1 MNISKDLTKLL
12 KPVGKLLKNK
22 SVRIPLIV
30 LLVVYISSAIPQ
42 LTRQVNTFMNNLI
55 VRLLVLAGII
65 YLVQKDLLLALLLL
79 TLYIMTSNK
88 VSEYMTHMKKDD
100 EDKKEH
106 DGEKKDDDKEDKKD
120 DEKDDK
126 KDKDHDKKMKKEN
139 MAPMAT
145 DRLDSLGDDDEEAF
159 TLFEG
164 MAHSEEEEETE
175 EFASGCVPKAS
186 NSPIKCFSNEKNASP
201 CSPCGEVGAFDKEM
215 STQGLSGIMGYP
227 GSELSSF

>member
-1 MNISKDLTKLL
+1 MNISKDLTKML

-22 SVRIPLIV
+22 SIRIPLIV

-55 VRLLVLAGII
+55 IRLLVLAGVI

-88 VSEYMTHMKKDD
+88 VSEYMTDMKKEG

-106 DGEKKDDDKEDKKD
+106 DGKKKHDDNKKEEDKES
-120 DEKDDK
+120 E
-126 KDKDHDKKMKKEN
+126 HDKKMKKEN

-145 DRLDSLGDDDEEAF
+145 DRMDSLGDDDEEAF

-164 MAHSEEEEETE
+164 MAHSDEEEETE
-175 EFASGCVPKAS
+175 DFTSGCVPKAS

-215 STQGLSGIMGYP
+215 STQGLSGVMGYP

>member
-1 MNISKDLTKLL
+1 MKLTKDLTKML

-100 EDKKEH
+100 DDKKEH
-106 DGEKKDDDKEDKKD
+106 DGEKKEEKKDEKKDDDKKEHDK
-120 DEKDDK
+120 
-126 KDKDHDKKMKKEN
+126 KDHDKKEN
-139 MAPMAT
+139 MVPMAT

-164 MAHSEEEEETE
+164 
-175 EFASGCVPKAS
+175 
-186 NSPIKCFSNEKNASP
+186 
-201 CSPCGEVGAFDKEM
+201 
-215 STQGLSGIMGYP
+215 
-227 GSELSSF
+227 

>member
-1 MNISKDLTKLL
+1 MKLTKDLTKML
-12 KPVGKLLKNK
+12 KPVDKLLKNK

-55 VRLLVLAGII
+55 VRLLVLAGVI

-88 VSEYMTHMKKDD
+88 VSEYMTDMKKEG

-106 DGEKKDDDKEDKKD
+106 DEKKKH
-120 DEKDDK
+120 DDK
-126 KDKDHDKKMKKEN
+126 KKDEEKKEGEHDKKMKKEN

-145 DRLDSLGDDDEEAF
+145 DRMDSLGDDDEEAF

-164 MAHSEEEEETE
+164 MAHSDEEEETE
-175 EFASGCVPKAS
+175 DFTSGCVPKAS

-215 STQGLSGIMGYP
+215 STQGLSGVMGYP

>member
-1 MNISKDLTKLL
+1 MKLTKDLTKML

-100 EDKKEH
+100 DDKKEH
-106 DGEKKDDDKEDKKD
+106 DGEKKEEKKDEKKDDDK
-120 DEKDDK
+120 DEKE
-126 KDKDHDKKMKKEN
+126 HDKKEN

-175 EFASGCVPKAS
+175 DFTSGCVPKAS

-215 STQGLSGIMGYP
+215 STQGLSGVMGYP

>member
-1 MNISKDLTKLL
+1 MNISKDLTKML

-55 VRLLVLAGII
+55 IRLLVLAGVI

-88 VSEYMTHMKKDD
+88 VSEYMTDMKKEG

-106 DGEKKDDDKEDKKD
+106 DEKKKHDDSKKEEDKES
-120 DEKDDK
+120 E
-126 KDKDHDKKMKKEN
+126 HDKKMKKEN

-145 DRLDSLGDDDEEAF
+145 DRMDSLGDDDEEAF

-164 MAHSEEEEETE
+164 MAHSDEEEETE
-175 EFASGCVPKAS
+175 DFTSGCVPKAS
-186 NSPIKCFSNEKNASP
+186 NSPIKCFSNEKNVSP

-215 STQGLSGIMGYP
+215 STQGLSGVMGYP

>member
-1 MNISKDLTKLL
+1 MNIYKDLTKML
-12 KPVGKLLKNK
+12 KPVGKLLQNK

-55 VRLLVLAGII
+55 IRLLVLAGVI

-88 VSEYMTHMKKDD
+88 VSEYMTDMKKEG

-106 DGEKKDDDKEDKKD
+106 DGKKKHDDSKKEEGKEKKEG
-120 DEKDDK
+120 E
-126 KDKDHDKKMKKEN
+126 HDKKMKKEN

-145 DRLDSLGDDDEEAF
+145 DRMDSLGDDDEEAF

-164 MAHSEEEEETE
+164 MAHSDEEEETE
-175 EFASGCVPKAS
+175 DFTSGCVPKAS

-215 STQGLSGIMGYP
+215 STQGLSGVMGYP

>member
-1 MNISKDLTKLL
+1 MKLTKDLTKML

-55 VRLLVLAGII
+55 VRLLVLAGVI

-88 VSEYMTHMKKDD
+88 VSEYMTDMKKES

-106 DGEKKDDDKEDKKD
+106 DEKKKH
-120 DEKDDK
+120 DDK
-126 KDKDHDKKMKKEN
+126 KKDEEKEEKKEGEHDKKMKKEN

-145 DRLDSLGDDDEEAF
+145 DRMDSLGDDDEEAF

-164 MAHSEEEEETE
+164 MAHSDEEEETE
-175 EFASGCVPKAS
+175 DFTSGCVPKAS

-215 STQGLSGIMGYP
+215 STQGLSGVMGYP